1 MKPIAGNFSL
11 WATLGIAIAMVAL
24 IAFLFIHLFVL
35 IALLSLVIAA
45 CIWVAE
51 KILGPGTKI
60 RLRVPPELVQ
70 KLLRRLL
77 GGGPR

>member
-1 MKPIAGNFSL
+1 MKPKAGTFSL
-11 WATLGIAIAMVAL
+11 WATLGIAIALLAL
-24 IAFLFIHLFVL
+24 LGFLFIHLFLLV
-35 IALLSLVIAA
+35 ALVSFVIAVGVW
-45 CIWVAE
+45 IVE